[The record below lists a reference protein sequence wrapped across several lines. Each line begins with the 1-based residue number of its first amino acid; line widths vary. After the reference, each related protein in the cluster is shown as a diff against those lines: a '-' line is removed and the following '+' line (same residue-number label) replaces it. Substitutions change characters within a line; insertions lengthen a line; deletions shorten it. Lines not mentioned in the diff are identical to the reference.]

1 MRLIGCFA
9 DVAVNKVPDQAKL
22 LSRRL
27 DVVARVGMDIGTLA
41 IPKALPFNSA
51 AIPLAW

>member
-9 DVAVNKVPDQAKL
+9 DVAVNKGSGSSCF
-22 LSRRL
+22 SRRL